1 MNSSL
6 ANQTREPEGSILC
19 LGRTSLLHAGCAVI
33 NTVGVADRI
42 VYTESLVEPVRPKEK
57 VIRSVARRSKK
68 SRLPLGIVVAIVLIL
83 AAFVG
88 SRFLITTT
96 LQSFR
101 TAAPLDVT
109 TYLENANSLR
119 GNVYKIQGEVL
130 NSLGWSPTKGR
141 LIAVGVDG
149 DKQVIPVLVTTSF
162 SHINIQRGQRFVFL
176 LEVGDKGIVRTK
188 DMTKS

>member
-1 MNSSL
+1 M
-6 ANQTREPEGSILC
+6 
-19 LGRTSLLHAGCAVI
+19 
-33 NTVGVADRI
+33 
-42 VYTESLVEPVRPKEK
+42 
-57 VIRSVARRSKK
+57 
-68 SRLPLGIVVAIVLIL
+68 GIVVAIVLIL

-101 TAAPLDVT
+101 TAAPLDVA

>member
-1 MNSSL
+1 M
-6 ANQTREPEGSILC
+6 T
-19 LGRTSLLHAGCAVI
+19 
-33 NTVGVADRI
+33 
-42 VYTESLVEPVRPKEK
+42 
-57 VIRSVARRSKK
+57 RRSKK

-96 LQSFR
+96 LQ
-101 TAAPLDVT
+101 

-149 DKQVIPVLVTTSF
+149 GKQVIPVLVTTSF

-176 LEVGDKGIVRTK
+176 LEVGDEGIVRTK

>member
-1 MNSSL
+1 V
-6 ANQTREPEGSILC
+6 T
-19 LGRTSLLHAGCAVI
+19 
-33 NTVGVADRI
+33 
-42 VYTESLVEPVRPKEK
+42 
-57 VIRSVARRSKK
+57 RRSKK
-68 SRLPLGIVVAIVLIL
+68 SRLALGIVFAIVLIL

-96 LQSFR
+96 LQPFR
-101 TAAPLDVT
+101 AAAALDVQ

-130 NSLGWSPTKGR
+130 NSLGLSPTKGR
-141 LIAVGVDG
+141 LIALGVDG
-149 DKQVIPVLVTTSF
+149 GKQVVPVLVTTNF

-176 LEVGDKGIVRTK
+176 LEVEDKGILRTK

>member
-1 MNSSL
+1 V
-6 ANQTREPEGSILC
+6 T
-19 LGRTSLLHAGCAVI
+19 
-33 NTVGVADRI
+33 
-42 VYTESLVEPVRPKEK
+42 
-57 VIRSVARRSKK
+57 RRSKK
-68 SRLPLGIVVAIVLIL
+68 SRLSLGIVVAIVLIL

-149 DKQVIPVLVTTSF
+149 GKQVIPVLVTTSF